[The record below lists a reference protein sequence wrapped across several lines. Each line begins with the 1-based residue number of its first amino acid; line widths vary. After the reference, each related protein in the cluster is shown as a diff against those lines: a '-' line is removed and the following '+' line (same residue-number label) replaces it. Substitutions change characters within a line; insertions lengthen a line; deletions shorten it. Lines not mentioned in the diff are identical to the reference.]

1 MANGTS
7 LDSLFHLVH
16 IMKRQVHDHI
26 EQLGLPLAPMHIR
39 VIKIIDR
46 TSPCTANDIVQ
57 FLQRDKAQVT
67 RLLNTLIE
75 QGYIEKVPN
84 PDDKRSQRLLLT
96 DSGATI
102 MTQINDIDKQMG
114 QQLTQGVT
122 SDDLAALQRITEK
135 MAANLR

>member
-1 MANGTS
+1 MTHDTS
-7 LDSLFHLVH
+7 LDSLFQLVH

-39 VIKIIDR
+39 AIKIIER
-46 TSPCTANDIVQ
+46 KSPCTANDIVQ

-75 QGYIEKVPN
+75 QGYIEKAPN

-96 DSGATI
+96 DNGMSI
-102 MTQINDIDKQMG
+102 MAQINDIDKQMG

-122 SDDLAALQRITEK
+122 SEDLAALQRITEK